1 MSETTRRDALRQLA
15 FGGAAAAT
23 APLWVDDLLALAEQ
37 HGAHRAAAPQAA
49 AGWTPKVLNARQ
61 NELVIAL
68 AELIIPATDTPG
80 ATDAKVNQYID
91 EVLAA
96 AKPADREKFL
106 QGLEWVDIRSERRF
120 NRRFVNAG
128 PENQVALLTDL
139 SKATDPL
146 PDDKPGVEFF
156 RAIKGM
162 TVTGYYTSEAGILQE
177 IGHEEGAFFAEF
189 KGCTHKEHG
198 GA

>member
-1 MSETTRRDALRQLA
+1 MPGTTRREALRHLA
-15 FGGAAAAT
+15 VGGAAAAT
-23 APLWVDDLLALAEQ
+23 APLWVDNLLALAEQ
-37 HGAHRAAAPQAA
+37 HGAHRAAAAQAA
-49 AGWTPKVLNARQ
+49 ASAAWTPKVFNTRQ

-91 EVLAA
+91 GVLADA
-96 AKPADREKFL
+96 APGDRDRFL
-106 QGLEWVDIRSERRF
+106 HGLEWVDMRSERRF
-120 NRRFVNAG
+120 NRRFVNA
-128 PENQVALLTDL
+128 PPDQQIMLLTDL
-139 SKATDPL
+139 SQSSDPM

-162 TVTGYYTSEAGILQE
+162 TVTGYYSSEVGILQE

-189 KGCTHKEHG
+189 KGCTHKEHM
-198 GA
+198 